1 MVVNFIGG
9 AMQII
14 IDIYCLIENYITITV
29 IFTIIIIILI
39 VQFLS
44 DVVLTLHYF
53 YMTRQAWIRSHLKK
67 KKNCS
72 TTEKP
77 NVWMAPLAFQM
88 KI

>member
-53 YMTRQAWIRSHLKK
+53 YMKRQAWIRSHP
-67 KKNCS
+67 KKN
-72 TTEKP
+72 
-77 NVWMAPLAFQM
+77 
-88 KI
+88 KIL